1 MIATV
6 PAPADRLIRPRWAT
20 AATFGVNGVLTGSF
34 ASRIPALKSTLHLTD
49 SVLGRTLFAIAVGS
63 LASLQV
69 AGWVVRRLG
78 SRHGSGAGAT
88 ATVAGLAITGATG
101 ELAIVAVGLF
111 VYGAGLSLLD
121 VAMNSQAVLVEQ
133 SYRRPIMS
141 SFHAMFS
148 AGALLGAAAG
158 AFAAHV
164 HFGQQAHYVLVAA
177 IGFVLLM
184 SAISSMNP
192 TDDVPA
198 STSGPT
204 TTEGPLDADRATP
217 APTSSP
223 SRRVPRT
230 IMIFGA
236 IAFAGLLSEGA
247 SADWSGVHL
256 RDSLHWTESA
266 AARGFVVF
274 QLFMTIGRTIGDR
287 VIAALGPRRTL
298 TSASALAAAGFAV
311 GLATRNG
318 WMFVAGLGTLG
329 LGLSVIVPVVFSAAA
344 AQQGDTGAAIAR
356 VSTIGYAGFLVGPPL
371 LGQLAQWSSTGWAL
385 AVLPVLCAM
394 SGVLTLVVFP
404 RSTPLAVP
412 ASGA

>member
-1 MIATV
+1 VISTV

-20 AATFGVNGVLTGSF
+20 VATFGVNGVLTGSF

-78 SRHGSGAGAT
+78 SRHGSGVGAT

-141 SFHAMFS
+141 SFHAMYS

-164 HFGQQAHYVLVAA
+164 HFGQQAQYVLVAV

-198 STSGPT
+198 STDA
-204 TTEGPLDADRATP
+204 PLAVDRATP

-298 TSASALAAAGFAV
+298 TNASALAAAGFAI
-311 GLATRNG
+311 GLATHNG

-344 AQQGDTGAAIAR
+344 AQRGDTGAAIAR

-412 ASGA
+412 ANGA